1 MTRKA
6 GEIRQR
12 LDRLE
17 ARTPGAATG
26 LDWSKATDADVR
38 VIAWC
43 DPEKP
48 TAEALRAIRRVP
60 RFDG

>member
-1 MTRKA
+1 MRKGSDIKA
-6 GEIRQR
+6 R

-17 ARTPGAATG
+17 ARAPGAATG
-26 LDWSKATDADVR
+26 LDWSKASDADVR
-38 VIAWC
+38 AIAWC